1 MLSSLILLPLASTVA
16 WSADV
21 TDVAPWL
28 RGDVV
33 IDYAYSSEK
42 ARLLEG
48 DDLVATRQIT
58 DSLLTIGGN
67 FSVAP
72 GAALYFA
79 LPYYTGTHI
88 SYDGAQQMVI
98 DPSSNSGTMLDTA
111 TLDPQPEIFG
121 KGMGGPWI
129 GARGTPFSSSLF
141 ADRGDKVTWL
151 LDVGYRF
158 QDKTSLWTSNG
169 TDHGAGP
176 GSAAFRM
183 STAFSTRIKITEP
196 YLGMSYTRTVPL
208 RTIDNTGLQGEQIVQ
223 TASEANLLA
232 GAEVVAY
239 EEPSSGTRMAFDF
252 HANLNMRTWQD
263 IPSGIYLPSV
273 LEASTS
279 LVATEAEHASIT
291 GGIGLKYRVMEWA
304 QLELGGDMGT
314 IMPYQVEHFYPVT
327 TGMGTMVWDVHT
339 RLTLRG
345 RDQPQRFPW
354 DPK

>member
-33 IDYAYSSEK
+33 IDYAYSSERSK
-42 ARLLEG
+42 LLEG
-48 DDLVATRQIT
+48 DELVANRQIT

-72 GAALYFA
+72 GAAIYFA
-79 LPYYTGTHI
+79 LPYYTGTRI
-88 SYDGAQQMVI
+88 GFEDAQQMVI
-98 DPSSNSGTMLDTA
+98 DPGTNSGTMLETA
-111 TLDPQPEIFG
+111 TLDPQPEVFG

-129 GARGTPFSSSLF
+129 GARGTPFSSTLF

-158 QDKTSLWTSNG
+158 QDKTSLWTSTG

-183 STAFSTRIKITEP
+183 GTAFSTNIKISEP
-196 YLGMSYTRTVPL
+196 YLGLSYTRTVPL
-208 RTIDNTGLQGEQIVQ
+208 RTTDNTGLQADQIVQ
-223 TASEANLLA
+223 TASEANVLA
-232 GAEVVAY
+232 GVEVVAY
-239 EEPSSGTRMAFDF
+239 DEGSSGTRVAFDF
-252 HANLNMRTWQD
+252 HANLSMRTWQD
-263 IPSGIYLPSV
+263 VPSGIYLPSV

-279 LVATEAEHASIT
+279 LVATQEENAAIS

-314 IMPYQVEHFYPVT
+314 VTAYQVEHFYPVS
-327 TGMGTMVWDVHT
+327 TGMGTMTWDVHA